1 MKIIAINSSSRKK
14 GNTEHIIQ
22 LMEEKLKEK
31 AENNQV
37 NIEFDYVSLSDLN
50 LSVCR
55 GCRICFTK
63 GEEHCPLK
71 DNLSDVISRLK
82 AADGIILGSPVYVE
96 DVNGIMKNFIDRL
109 AFYCHRPALSGK
121 SALVIT
127 TSGSTST
134 AHSLRTM
141 TNALRAWGAS
151 ISAQGMFRMGAAM
164 KEEEVR
170 KQFSR
175 KAETLAERFFSS
187 IVRKKPYNPN
197 FYAYMVFKIQQKY
210 REKEFRKN
218 KELNQANFDD
228 QYWEQQGWFD
238 PKCDYYIPHKPAVI
252 KSKTARILGGLIA
265 RILK

>member
-1 MKIIAINSSSRKK
+1 MKIVAINSSFRKR
-14 GNTEHIIQ
+14 GNTEHIIR
-22 LMEEKLKEK
+22 LMEEILKEK

-37 NIEFDYVSLSDLN
+37 NIEFDYVSLSDMN

-63 GEEHCPLK
+63 GEEDCPLK
-71 DNLSDVISRLK
+71 DNLADLICRLK
-82 AADGIILGSPVYVE
+82 EADGIILGSPVYVE

-141 TNALRAWGAS
+141 TNSLRAWGAY
-151 ISAQGMFRMGAAM
+151 ISAQGTFRMGAAM
-164 KEEEVR
+164 KENEVK

-175 KAETLAERFFSS
+175 KADILVERFFTS
-187 IVRKKPYNPN
+187 IVRKKSYNPD

-210 REKEFRKN
+210 RELEFKKH
-218 KELNQANFDD
+218 KELNQVNFDD
-228 QYWEQQGWFD
+228 QYWEQQGWLD
-238 PKCDYYIPHKPAVI
+238 PKRDFYIPHKPAVI

-265 RILK
+265 RVLK

>member
-1 MKIIAINSSSRKK
+1 
-14 GNTEHIIQ
+14 
-22 LMEEKLKEK
+22 MEEILKEK
-31 AENNQV
+31 AEDNQV
-37 NIEFDYVSLSDLN
+37 NIEFDYVCLSDMN

-71 DNLSDVISRLK
+71 DNLADLISRLK

-141 TNALRAWGAS
+141 TNALRAWGAY
-151 ISAQGMFRMGAAM
+151 ISAQGTFRMGAAM
-164 KEEEVR
+164 KGEDVK
-170 KQFSR
+170 KQFDR
-175 KAETLAERFFSS
+175 NIVTLTDRFFTS

-210 REKEFRKN
+210 REMEFKKHKELKHKELN
-218 KELNQANFDD
+218 YKELNQVNFDD
-228 QYWEQQGWFD
+228 QYWEQRGWLD
-238 PKCDYYIPHKPAVI
+238 PKCDFYIPHKPAFI